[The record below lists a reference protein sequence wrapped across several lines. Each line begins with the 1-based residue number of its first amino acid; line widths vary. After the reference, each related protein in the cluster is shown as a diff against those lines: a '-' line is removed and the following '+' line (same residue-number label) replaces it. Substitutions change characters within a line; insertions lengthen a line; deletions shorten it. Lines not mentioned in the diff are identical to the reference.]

1 MYNPLRLC
9 EQNESLKQKCT
20 EFASAVETSAEMMK
34 SANETVQ
41 AKHEQVIQSLRE
53 DFQAKENGLL
63 AEIKVL
69 KQSVEDLNNRHA
81 EEVLKLTNQLREV
94 LIFD

>member
-1 MYNPLRLC
+1 
-9 EQNESLKQKCT
+9 
-20 EFASAVETSAEMMK
+20 MMK

-63 AEIKVL
+63 AEIEVL